1 MRLLLSTTLLLFSLF
16 SLAQMN
22 VKGRVYAQE
31 SEEDALP
38 GVSVVVQDFLI
49 GTVTREDGSFNIGPL
64 EEGEY
69 VLEFRMIGRETRYQ
83 KIVPGGE
90 SEFQIGMAIDE
101 YQMDAFTVEASRAN
115 ESAPFAKTNVSKEE
129 LEKINLGQD
138 MPILLNQLTS
148 VVTTSDA
155 GAGVGYT
162 GMRIR
167 GSDASR
173 INVTVNGIPLN
184 DSESQGVFWVNM
196 PDFASSTQSIQVQR
210 GVGSSSNGAGAFGA
224 SVNLQSDVL
233 KRKAYAQVSNS
244 FGSFNTRK
252 HSLQFG
258 TGLINNRFSFDGR
271 LSALH
276 SDGYLDRASA
286 DLRSYYFSAGYYG
299 KKDVLRFI
307 TFAGFEETY
316 QSWWGTPQ
324 SRLENDVDGMN
335 LHADNNGLTPSQR
348 ENLLNSGRTYNYYE
362 YQNQVD
368 HYQQD
373 HYQLHWSHQFN
384 SKLRWQNSAHFTYGR
399 GYFEEYKEGESFAD
413 YGLQNVLLGN
423 DTVSSTDLIRR
434 RWLDND
440 FFGLVSNLVWKM
452 NSSELIVGLNAHQY
466 EGDHFGEVIWSQYA
480 SDSKLGD
487 RFYDSRS
494 YKTDL
499 SGFVKWQVELSSNFL
514 AYADLQVRSV
524 NYRSNGTDNDLK
536 NISIDTSMTF
546 INPKLGLRY
555 RLNDLSS
562 VFLSY
567 SKGSREPTRSDFIDA
582 QLGTTPLPE
591 VLHDFE
597 AGWSLKRQRWMLD
610 VNLYYMYYFNQ
621 LVLTGELND
630 VGASVRTN
638 VPRSFRTGL
647 ELSGRYEPKGPI
659 AFEGNVSLSQNKI
672 QSFEEIV
679 YDYTTGFDVITNV
692 FENTDISFSPSAVGF
707 VGVEFKPI
715 KTAGLN
721 LRWKYVGKQYL
732 DNTSNDDRSIAA
744 YNTLDLLLFYD
755 WKKRDTFNARFK
767 LLVNNALNLDYSS
780 NGYTYS
786 YVFGSQVTEN
796 FYYPQA
802 GINFLLGL
810 DLSF

>member
-1 MRLLLSTTLLLFSLF
+1 
-16 SLAQMN
+16 
-22 VKGRVYAQE
+22 
-31 SEEDALP
+31 
-38 GVSVVVQDFLI
+38 
-49 GTVTREDGSFNIGPL
+49 
-64 EEGEY
+64 
-69 VLEFRMIGRETRYQ
+69 MIGRETRYQ

-348 ENLLNSGRTYNYYE
+348 ENLLNYGRTYNYYE

-499 SGFVKWQVELSSNFL
+499 SGFVKWQVELISNFL
-514 AYADLQVRSV
+514 AYADLQVR
-524 NYRSNGTDNDLK
+524 
-536 NISIDTSMTF
+536 
-546 INPKLGLRY
+546 
-555 RLNDLSS
+555 
-562 VFLSY
+562 
-567 SKGSREPTRSDFIDA
+567 
-582 QLGTTPLPE
+582 
-591 VLHDFE
+591 
-597 AGWSLKRQRWMLD
+597 
-610 VNLYYMYYFNQ
+610 
-621 LVLTGELND
+621 
-630 VGASVRTN
+630 
-638 VPRSFRTGL
+638 
-647 ELSGRYEPKGPI
+647 
-659 AFEGNVSLSQNKI
+659 
-672 QSFEEIV
+672 
-679 YDYTTGFDVITNV
+679 
-692 FENTDISFSPSAVGF
+692 
-707 VGVEFKPI
+707 
-715 KTAGLN
+715 
-721 LRWKYVGKQYL
+721 
-732 DNTSNDDRSIAA
+732 
-744 YNTLDLLLFYD
+744 
-755 WKKRDTFNARFK
+755 
-767 LLVNNALNLDYSS
+767 
-780 NGYTYS
+780 
-786 YVFGSQVTEN
+786 
-796 FYYPQA
+796 
-802 GINFLLGL
+802 
-810 DLSF
+810 